1 MIGEKVRI
9 YRKRKGLTLQA
20 LAVLTDS
27 AKSYI
32 WEIEKG
38 SVKDISASKLFKL
51 ACVLDV
57 TMEYLVNDDKT
68 FMNESDRQEVIFRKI
83 LSAPES
89 EQKLLTSVSLD
100 QLRRQCRNVYR
111 NET

>member
-9 YRKRKGLTLQA
+9 HRKRKGLTLQA
-20 LAVLTDS
+20 LADITES

-51 ACVLDV
+51 ACALDV
-57 TMEYLVNDDKT
+57 TMEYLVNDEKI
-68 FMNESDRQEVIFRKI
+68 FMNETDRNVVMLRKI
-83 LSAPES
+83 LNMPES
-89 EQKLLTSVSLD
+89 DQKLLNAFLKSLD
-100 QLRRQCRNVYR
+100 ECRS
-111 NET
+111 

>member
-51 ACVLDV
+51 ARALDLS
-57 TMEYLVNDDKT
+57 MEYLVNDEKI
-68 FMNESDRQEVIFRKI
+68 FMNETDRNVVMLRKI
-83 LSAPES
+83 LNMPES
-89 EQKLLTSVSLD
+89 DQKLLNAFLKSLEE
-100 QLRRQCRNVYR
+100 CRS
-111 NET
+111 

>member
-9 YRKRKGLTLQA
+9 HRKRKGLTLQA
-20 LAVLTDS
+20 LAEITES

-32 WEIEKG
+32 WEIERG
-38 SVKDISASKLFKL
+38 SVKDVSASKLFKL
-51 ACVLDV
+51 ACALDV

-68 FMNESDRQEVIFRKI
+68 FMNESDRQKVIFRKI

-89 EQKLLTSVSLD
+89 EQKLLMAFLKSLEE
-100 QLRRQCRNVYR
+100 CRS
-111 NET
+111 